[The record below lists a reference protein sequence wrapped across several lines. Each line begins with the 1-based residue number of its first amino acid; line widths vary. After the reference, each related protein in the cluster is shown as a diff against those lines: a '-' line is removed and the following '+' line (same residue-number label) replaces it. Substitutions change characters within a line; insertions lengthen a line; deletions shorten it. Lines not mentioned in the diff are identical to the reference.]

1 MLEGNN
7 VRPSAKTE
15 SFCLKLIHGWPG
27 SVREFYEIIP
37 LLTTPNK
44 DNIAFEVVA
53 PSLPGFGFSDGAAK
67 RGMGPEKMA
76 VVLRNLM
83 VRLELPKF
91 FIQAGDWVSSL
102 AFSS

>member
-1 MLEGNN
+1 M
-7 VRPSAKTE
+7 
-15 SFCLKLIHGWPG
+15 
-27 SVREFYEIIP
+27 
-37 LLTTPNK
+37 LTTPNK

-76 VVLRNLM
+76 VVMRNLM

-91 FIQAGDWVSSL
+91 FIQAGDWVSGRLFSL
-102 AFSS
+102 LEVC